1 MRILVVTNMYP
12 GYDKKYP
19 YVGIFV
25 KEQVDC
31 LVGRHAVEVLVIEGF
46 RGFLH
51 YVWGFFRA
59 WKTCLLGR
67 YDVVHVHYGLTAAF
81 IALLPAALKKKVVVT
96 LHGGDILPAQ
106 GRHVQVAITRRC
118 IAHAGLVL
126 SVSEEMAQAARPHA
140 RRVEI
145 LPCGVDDHFFQ
156 PIPAGSGPLPVKV
169 IFPGDP
175 QRAVKNHGL
184 FQAVVTAYQD
194 LFGPVEVVVLHKLT
208 RQQVLQ
214 AMQTGSALLLTSI
227 SEGSP
232 QVVKEALA
240 CDIAVVSSDVGD
252 VRELMAATPGTGIFP
267 AAATPDVIARLLHG
281 CIQQRAAFPGARRQR
296 VRAAGVSA
304 DQVMQRLEAFYSSLA
319 QRP

>member
-12 GYDKKYP
+12 GHDERYP

-31 LVGRHAVEVLVIEGF
+31 LVDHNTVEVLVIEGF

-51 YVWGFFRA
+51 YVWGFFSA

-81 IALLPAALKKKVVVT
+81 ISLLPASFKKKVVVT

-126 SVSEEMAQAARPHA
+126 CVSEEMAQAARPHA
-140 RRVEI
+140 RQVEI
-145 LPCGVDDHFFQ
+145 LPCGVDDRFFQ
-156 PIPAGSGPLPVKV
+156 PAIAGPSPRPVKV

-175 QRAVKNHGL
+175 HRAVKNHGL
-184 FQAVVTAYQD
+184 FQSAISAYQH
-194 LFGPVEVVVLHKLT
+194 LFGPVEVVVLHKLS
-208 RQQVLQ
+208 REQVLH
-214 AMQTGSALLLTSI
+214 AMQTSSALLLTSI

-252 VRELMAATPGTGIFP
+252 VRSLMAATPGTGIFP
-267 AAATPDVIARLLHG
+267 LAATPEAIARLLHD
-281 CIQQRAAFPGARRQR
+281 CIRQCAAFPGARRQR

-304 DQVMQRLEAFYSSLA
+304 EQVMQRLETFYVSLA
-319 QRP
+319 QCP

>member
-12 GYDKKYP
+12 GYDERYP

-31 LVGRHAVEVLVIEGF
+31 LADHHTVEVLVIEGF

-51 YVWGFFRA
+51 YIRGFFRA
-59 WKTCLLGR
+59 WKACLLGR

-81 IALLPAALKKKVVVT
+81 IALLPASIKRRVVVT

-126 SVSEEMAQAARPHA
+126 CVSEEMAQAARPHA

-145 LPCGVDDHFFQ
+145 LPCGVDDQFFQ
-156 PIPAGSGPLPVKV
+156 PAVIKASPFPVRV

-175 QRAVKNHGL
+175 HRAVKNHRL
-184 FQAVVTAYQD
+184 FQSVIAAYQP

-208 RQQVLQ
+208 REQVRL
-214 AMQTGSALLLTSI
+214 AMQTSSALLLTSI

-252 VRELMAATPGTGIFP
+252 VRDLMAATPGTGIFSE
-267 AAATPDVIARLLHG
+267 AATPEEIARLLHG
-281 CIQQRAAFPGARRQR
+281 CIQQRTDFPGARRQR
-296 VRAAGVSA
+296 VRAAGVSSE
-304 DQVMQRLEAFYSSLA
+304 QVMQRLETSYALLA
-319 QRP
+319 QCP